1 MVIQD
6 DTYSRF
12 PKHFK
17 ALCLSVQCH
26 LTRPRKIRITDQIL
40 YSPTR
45 VVFCRPV
52 DQGLYGPIPE
62 LKEQ

>member
-12 PKHFK
+12 PKHFE
-17 ALCLSVQCH
+17 AVCLSALCH
-26 LTRPRKIRITDQIL
+26 LTQPSKIRITDQIL

-45 VVFCRPV
+45 VVFYRPV
-52 DQGLYGPIPE
+52 DQRLYDPIPE
-62 LKEQ
+62 LMKQ